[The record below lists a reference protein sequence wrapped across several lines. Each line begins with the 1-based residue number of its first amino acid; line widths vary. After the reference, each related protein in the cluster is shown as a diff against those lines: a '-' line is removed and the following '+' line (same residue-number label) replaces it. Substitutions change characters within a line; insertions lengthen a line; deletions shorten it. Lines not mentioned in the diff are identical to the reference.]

1 VSAWVP
7 KSSQSFVQTNGRYA
21 YLDTSALVKLCWP
34 EPESAALRRYLRN
47 WPLRVSSTL
56 IRTETLRAAARQPVP
71 RLTGARR
78 QLRGLAM
85 VDIDRALLDQ
95 AGVLPPPETRS
106 LDAVHLATALALGSD
121 LGVVVTYDQRM
132 AGAAVAQGLQVVAPA

>member
-1 VSAWVP
+1 
-7 KSSQSFVQTNGRYA
+7 VQTNGRYA